1 MSAVV
6 MRSTGSCALEPLE
19 LAEPGRTDVVV
30 RIEASGICHSDV
42 AVLTGDLAVPMPV
55 VLGHEGAGVVVEVG
69 ADVTVVR
76 PGDRVVLS
84 AIPTC
89 GRCYF
94 CARGEPNLCAAA
106 AEIWLDGFR
115 AGAEPIR
122 GSSGLGTFADAVV
135 VSERAVVPVQSD
147 LPAEQLS
154 LIGCAVV
161 TGTGSA
167 LNLATIEPGD
177 SVLVI
182 GAGGVGLCAAQGA
195 RLKGAQ
201 PLIVVDP
208 APASRELALRCG
220 ATHSFDPRRDDV
232 AAAVDELTAGVGVDT
247 VLDCVGTTATF
258 DQAFTLSRRGG
269 TIVEIG
275 IPPPSVGIG
284 VPLVQVPLTGKR
296 IIGCVYGGV
305 SVFRDMPAYVALAE
319 SGRLDLDIL
328 LGDRI
333 TLPDVPDRL
342 AGPLGPGR
350 TVIVP

>member
-1 MSAVV
+1 M
-6 MRSTGSCALEPLE
+6 
-19 LAEPGRTDVVV
+19 

-42 AVLTGDLAVPMPV
+42 AVLTGDLAVPLPV

-69 ADVTVVR
+69 ADVTAVR

-106 AEIWLDGFR
+106 PEIWLDGFR
-115 AGAEPIR
+115 SDGEAIR

-135 VSERAVVPVQSD
+135 VSERAVVPVRSD

-154 LIGCAVV
+154 LVGCAVV

-182 GAGGVGLCAAQGA
+182 GAGGIGLCATQGA

-201 PLIVVDP
+201 PLIVIDP
-208 APASRELALRCG
+208 VAGQPCAGRTLWRDAHVRPAVGRRRRGHRRADRRRRRRHRPRLRRLDGDVRPGVRRCPGAAARSSRSASR
-220 ATHSFDPRRDDV
+220 HRR
-232 AAAVDELTAGVGVDT
+232 
-247 VLDCVGTTATF
+247 
-258 DQAFTLSRRGG
+258 
-269 TIVEIG
+269 
-275 IPPPSVGIG
+275 VGIG
-284 VPLVQVPLTGKR
+284 VPLVHVPLTGKR

-319 SGRLDLDIL
+319 AGRLDLDIL
-328 LGDRI
+328 LGR
-333 TLPDVPDRL
+333 PHQAARG
-342 AGPLGPGR
+342 AGDDWPARSAPGGPSSR
-350 TVIVP
+350 Q